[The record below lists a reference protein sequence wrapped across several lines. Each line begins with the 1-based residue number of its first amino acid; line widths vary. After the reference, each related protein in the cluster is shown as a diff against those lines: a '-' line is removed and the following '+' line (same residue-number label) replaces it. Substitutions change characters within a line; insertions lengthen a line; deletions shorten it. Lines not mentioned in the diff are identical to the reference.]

1 MDVTTTLEIKNTS
14 MKSSSW
20 WNHLIAGGVAGAI
33 SRTCTAPVDRIK
45 IYLQIQTQKTGV
57 IETVRHLVKEGGV
70 LSMWRGNGI
79 NVLKVTPESAIKF
92 TVYDESKRFLRGH
105 EPRSLTVGE
114 RFLSGALAGN
124 VSQMFFYPMDVLKT
138 RLALVTKEE
147 YMGVKNMIRDMLVK
161 EGIKSFYR
169 GYNAFAVGITLYC
182 GIDLTVYETLK
193 QNYLWYM
200 EEESTLNPL
209 IILGCCTLSSSVGQL
224 ATYPLAMLSTR
235 HMATV
240 IHKGEEVLKKR
251 FFEKNMLRLLWQI
264 SRNEGVSGLYRGL
277 IPNFMKS
284 IPAVG
289 ITYIVYEYTINLLGY
304 SMT

>member
-20 WNHLIAGGVAGAI
+20 WNHLIGGGVAGAI

-70 LSMWRGNGI
+70 LI
-79 NVLKVTPESAIKF
+79 
-92 TVYDESKRFLRGH
+92 YDESKRFLRGH

-240 IHKGEEVLKKR
+240 IHKGDEVLKKR